1 MFVTAQLWQV
11 EDDYSRLEKR
21 SEAAEALLKA
31 HGLSLD
37 GQNAASPSRANAPE
51 HAKRNQNQPEDA
63 TETNGTLSMSLD
75 LVNYPSSVPTKAS
88 EKEPVT
94 AGKGRKL
101 VQVMARV
108 ANHGTSPFSLTCD
121 DKIDIRLIDEKGR
134 SFTPMP
140 QQDALFG
147 NPACTA
153 ELQPGTSEVM
163 TWVFEIPQETKPR
176 GLIWM
181 DATEL
186 RSLHD
191 YSSFLFDKD
200 KPFRSVIP
208 YDEYLR

>member
-1 MFVTAQLWQV
+1 MPSSWQV

-37 GQNAASPSRANAPE
+37 GRNAASPSRANAPE

-63 TETNGTLSMSLD
+63 TETNGTLSMSLE
-75 LVNYPSSVPTKAS
+75 LVNHPSSVPTKAS
-88 EKEPVT
+88 EKEPMT
-94 AGKGRKL
+94 ARKGRKL

-181 DATEL
+181 DATDP

-191 YSSFLFDKD
+191 YSSFLLDRSKTFT
-200 KPFRSVIP
+200 SVIP

>member
-1 MFVTAQLWQV
+1 
-11 EDDYSRLEKR
+11 
-21 SEAAEALLKA
+21 
-31 HGLSLD
+31 
-37 GQNAASPSRANAPE
+37 
-51 HAKRNQNQPEDA
+51 
-63 TETNGTLSMSLD
+63 MSLD

-88 EKEPVT
+88 ESEPVT
-94 AGKGRKL
+94 ARKGRKL

-121 DKIDIRLIDEKGR
+121 DKIDIRLIDDRDR

-147 NPACTA
+147 NPAYTA

-181 DATEL
+181 DATDP